1 MTQNSDLLDV
11 EMAARNTFSKT
22 ERVLDFREFRKVYDK
37 GERYSSRFFLL
48 FVYKR
53 SESIPGSDQTVRL
66 GVTVTKK
73 VGNAVQRNRCKRIL
87 REIFRHQKSQM
98 QGGFDLVFNVKRPM
112 LEASFQEVEAE
123 LSRLISLA
131 LRS

>member
-1 MTQNSDLLDV
+1 MS
-11 EMAARNTFSKT
+11 ARNTFCKT
-22 ERVLDFREFRKVYDK
+22 ERVLNFREFRKVYDK

-48 FVYKR
+48 FVHKR
-53 SESIPGSDQTVRL
+53 AESAPGSDQTVRL

-87 REIFRHQKSQM
+87 REIFRHRKSQM
-98 QGGFDLVFNVKRPM
+98 KGGFDLVFNVKRSM

-123 LSRLISLA
+123 FSRLISLA

>member
-1 MTQNSDLLDV
+1 MNSDLLNV
-11 EMAARNTFSKT
+11 EMSARNTFCKT
-22 ERVLDFREFRKVYDK
+22 ERVLNFREFRKVYDK

-48 FVYKR
+48 FVHKR
-53 SESIPGSDQTVRL
+53 AESAPGSDQTVRL

-87 REIFRHQKSQM
+87 REIFRHRKSQM
-98 QGGFDLVFNVKRPM
+98 KGGFDLVFNVKRSM

-123 LSRLISLA
+123 FSRLISLA